1 MKLLSKFKNISKLM
15 ISSLILMSML
25 SCAYYNMYFN
35 ARESYN
41 EAEKKRKETN
51 MKDKALYDNSLKEL
65 SKILEFYP
73 ESKWVDDALLMMG
86 LCYLRQEEYD
96 KAKRKFNEL
105 ITNYPGTDLTDK
117 AKLHMAEVEIAL
129 KNYDEARILMEG
141 IRTEDIEIEQH
152 ELLKLN
158 AEMNLSM
165 GDSLTA
171 LELYVKASESAKGP
185 AVTLSLL
192 ETASLLA
199 EKLGSY
205 EISAELYRKLFEL
218 YIEREKKFKAMVKYA
233 ESLDKMNKNAEA
245 VSLLEE
251 LTANEEYAQYSL
263 AGDVK
268 LAGFYLAKKDTVK
281 SYEKLDEILRTN
293 PKDKNNGAALSET
306 AYYFGEYYFNLKKDF
321 NSAENMYDSSGYYDR
336 QNIFFQ
342 KASDKINLIRN
353 YRNLRRK
360 TEAFL
365 IQKDSLES
373 KISRLEV
380 KRKLKDESDEGY
392 KSLSKDFDQ
401 AQKQLKTLI
410 SSNVADKMTYAELL
424 YYELDMKDTAK
435 VLFKEVS
442 KETMFPHKA
451 SKAMLSL
458 ILSDSV
464 QYTGYEDS
472 LLYNYPNTTGANY
485 IRLKRGIEPV
495 NVIEDSAKYFFN
507 ISSQK
512 FIDSLY
518 AEAMNEYIEI
528 GTKYEKSPVSPKVL
542 QAAGMIAE
550 NYLKDYGKAAE
561 IYGILKEKHPGSAS
575 GKFAALKLRADGEK
589 ADKTQKVQEK
599 IPETEKWYQMDR
611 RNN

>member
-1 MKLLSKFKNISKLM
+1 MRLLSKIKKISKLM
-15 ISSLILMSML
+15 ISSLILISML

-51 MKDKALYDNSLKEL
+51 TKDKALYDNSLKEL

-105 ITNYPGTDLTDK
+105 ITNYPGTDLTDR

-165 GDSLTA
+165 GDSLSA
-171 LELYVKASESAKGP
+171 LELYVKASESAEGP

-199 EKLGSY
+199 DKLGAFQV
-205 EISAELYRKLFEL
+205 SAELNSKLYEL
-218 YIEREKKFKAMVKYA
+218 YTEREKKFNAMVKYA
-233 ESLDKMNKNAEA
+233 ESLDKLNRNDEA
-245 VSLLEE
+245 VSILEDI
-251 LTANEEYAQYSL
+251 TANEEYAQYSL
-263 AGDVK
+263 SGDVK
-268 LAGFYLAKKDTVK
+268 LAGFYLDKKDTARC
-281 SYEKLDEILRTN
+281 YEKLDEILRTN
-293 PKDKNNGAALSET
+293 PKNKNNGAVLSET
-306 AYYFGEYYFNLKKDF
+306 AYYFGEYYFRLKKDF
-321 NSAENMYDSSGYYDR
+321 NSAETMYDSSGYYDR
-336 QNIFFQ
+336 QNDFFQ
-342 KASDKINLIRN
+342 KASYKTNLIRN
-353 YRNLRRK
+353 YRNLRKK
-360 TEAFL
+360 TESFSS
-365 IQKDSLES
+365 QKDSLVS
-373 KISRLEV
+373 KISRLEL
-380 KRKLKDESDEGY
+380 KRKLKSESDDGY
-392 KSLSKDFDQ
+392 KSLTKDIDQ
-401 AQKQLKTLI
+401 AQKQLKTLT
-410 SSNVADKMTYAELL
+410 SSNVADKMTFAELL

-435 VLFKEVS
+435 ILFKEVS

-458 ILSDSV
+458 IFSDSL
-464 QYTGYEDS
+464 QYNGYEDT
-472 LLYNYPNTTGANY
+472 LLFNFPNTAGANY
-485 IRLKRGIEPV
+485 IRLKRGLEPV
-495 NVIEDSAKYFFN
+495 NIIEDSAKYFFN

-518 AEAMNEYIEI
+518 TEAMNEYIEI

-561 IYGILKEKHPGSAS
+561 IYSILKENHPGTAS
-575 GKFAALKLRADGEK
+575 GKFAALKLRADGES
-589 ADKTQKVQEK
+589 ADKIQKVQEK
-599 IPETEKWYQMDR
+599 IPETEKWYKMDR